1 MPITSYA
8 LEKGLDYL
16 RTAAEVNA
24 PSKDLRIKV
33 QTEQAVTL
41 GQKEAA
47 SNPLTITSADVAGE
61 YKSILWLSAN
71 TEVDITTAGTNS
83 AARYVFEVADSTTG
97 GTYSPAFVITAS
109 GVSVIKDGIL
119 TIKGGANNVTYLAL
133 ASTKATGAW

>member
-16 RTAAEVNA
+16 RTAVEVAA

-33 QTEQAVTL
+33 QTEQAGLL
-41 GQKEAA
+41 GQKDAA
-47 SNPLTITSADVAGE
+47 SNPLTISSTDVAGE

-71 TEVDITTAGTNS
+71 TEINIDVTGS

-97 GTYSPAFVITAS
+97 GVYSPAFVITAT
-109 GVSVIKDGIL
+109 GVSVINGGIL

-133 ASTKATGAW
+133 ASTKPVGAW